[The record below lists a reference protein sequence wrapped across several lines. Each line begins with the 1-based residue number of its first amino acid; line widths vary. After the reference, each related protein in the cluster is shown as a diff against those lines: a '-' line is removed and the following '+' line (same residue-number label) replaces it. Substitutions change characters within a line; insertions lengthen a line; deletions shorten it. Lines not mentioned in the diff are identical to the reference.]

1 MHYFG
6 IPHQKKMNAA
16 LKEWHAA
23 DPVNRII
30 PTKKDAAS
38 TDNLNPGDVDM
49 TYCHVCLIP

>member
-6 IPHQKKMNAA
+6 IPHQKKINAA

-38 TDNLNPGDVDM
+38 TDNLNPDDVDM